1 MEGNCGHPLAEQL
14 KRLRPGVIPRVQME
28 RSSPGKLR
36 GALLTGQFSGRK
48 RNGRM
53 GGASRSAVK
62 SSLDKHVTHDAPDT
76 RAVAPRSG
84 ATADATAGHE
94 AGRG

>member
-1 MEGNCGHPLAEQL
+1 MLRL
-14 KRLRPGVIPRVQME
+14 KRLRPGVIPRVQMK

-36 GALLTGQFSGRK
+36 GARLTDQFSGRK

-62 SSLDKHVTHDAPDT
+62 SSLDNHVTHDSPDT
-76 RAVAPRSG
+76 HLPPSEARHRRVAPEMARYLRS
-84 ATADATAGHE
+84 AA
-94 AGRG
+94 